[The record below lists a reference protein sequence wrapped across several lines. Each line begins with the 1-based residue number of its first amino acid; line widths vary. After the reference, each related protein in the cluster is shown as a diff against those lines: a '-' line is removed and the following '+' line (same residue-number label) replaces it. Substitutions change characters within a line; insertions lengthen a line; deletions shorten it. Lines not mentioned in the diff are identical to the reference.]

1 MARVPTRW
9 RLVAGVLLATAGG
22 IGGCAK
28 KIWIEHYPGFYSSDL
43 KVIAVAG
50 FGNDSPY
57 PGAGKIF
64 AEQLV
69 EALRGNGT
77 YEVLAGRELAELRQR
92 SAAGAG
98 AQTLPAEGKLA
109 QVQAI
114 LTGSVIHCRHRSGFG
129 VRPSFGFSLGYG
141 YRGGR
146 HRGSFFG
153 GSGWA
158 SWPVY
163 HGYVYAW
170 DKADMAVTAELI
182 RVSDKTRLYRTP
194 VPVRG
199 SADSKGEPPGADS
212 CEVVRQ
218 AAAVAAHRLV
228 GKLGVVRRQVKVHP
242 GEALRV
248 ASRRDGRKWRFS
260 DDFKPDDEEM
270 HVVVS
275 LPPAADRNEFRLTI
289 VRKGSRE
296 VLAETHFTWSAGQ
309 DCQSYRFSPKDLAKR
324 GGAGDYRVRLHTA
337 GALILRRKF
346 EIEP

>member
-1 MARVPTRW
+1 MSPVPARW
-9 RLVAGVLLATAGG
+9 RLVAAVLLTVAAG

-28 KIWIEHYPGFYSSDL
+28 KIWIDHYPGFYSKDL
-43 KVIAVAG
+43 EVIAVAP

-64 AEQLV
+64 AEQLAQ
-69 EALRGNGT
+69 ALRGNRT
-77 YEVLAGRELAELRQR
+77 YEVLAGRELAELRQQ
-92 SAAGAG
+92 SPPGGG
-98 AQTLPAEGKLA
+98 AQTLPAGGKLA
-109 QVQAI
+109 RVQAI
-114 LTGSVIHCRHRSGFG
+114 LTGTVVRCRHRSGFG

-146 HRGSFFG
+146 RRGSYFG
-153 GSGWA
+153 GLGWA

-163 HGYVYAW
+163 HGYIYAW
-170 DKADMAVTAELI
+170 DKADLAVTAELI
-182 RVSDKTRLYRTP
+182 RVSDEAMLYRTP

-199 SADSKGEPPGADS
+199 SADSKGDPPGADS

-228 GKLGVVRRQVKVHP
+228 GQLAVVRRQVKVHP

-248 ASRRDGRKWRFS
+248 ASRREGRKWRFT
-260 DDFKPDDEEM
+260 DDFKPDDDEM
-270 HVVVS
+270 HVVVA

-296 VLAETHFTWSAGQ
+296 VLAETQFTWSARQ
-309 DCQSYRFSPKDLAKR
+309 DCQSFRFSPKDLAER
-324 GGAGDYRVRLHTA
+324 GGRGDYQARLHTA
-337 GALILRRKF
+337 GALILTRKF
-346 EIEP
+346 EIER